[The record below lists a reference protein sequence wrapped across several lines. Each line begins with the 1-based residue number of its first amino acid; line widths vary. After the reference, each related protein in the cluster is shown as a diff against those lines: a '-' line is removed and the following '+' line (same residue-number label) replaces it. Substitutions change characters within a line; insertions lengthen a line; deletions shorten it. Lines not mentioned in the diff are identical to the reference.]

1 MQQVRSYMSNRH
13 KKYIPSKKNNPALQA
28 KRIDEL
34 QKRVENSAVEMDR
47 ILDIIQTSY
56 SRHLELLAN
65 FTGHNMGNAIQTM
78 YASLVKYDES
88 EEWVKE
94 IKGAIETLNGV
105 LDSFKHVIS
114 YNDSDGFTIPKL
126 AKALDILIRS
136 SCYMEKISVNFV
148 YNREDKTLLN
158 FSYQYML
165 QVLHNLV
172 TNSIKALGHISSNRQ
187 IEIEMYTED
196 ANCFFIVK
204 DNGIGIAVDNI
215 DKIFK
220 YKYTTTEGGSGIGL
234 YFVKYI
240 IEDMYKGKITVEQD
254 KDSYTTIF
262 NLKIPCNND

>member
-1 MQQVRSYMSNRH
+1 MQKVRSYMSSRH

-47 ILDIIQTSY
+47 VLDMIRASY

-65 FTGHNMGNAIQTM
+65 FAGHNMGNAIQTM

-88 EEWVKE
+88 KEWVKE

-114 YNDSDGFTIPKL
+114 YNENDNFTIPKL
-126 AKALDILIRS
+126 VKALDILIRS

-148 YNREDKTLLN
+148 YNREDKRVLN
-158 FSYQYML
+158 LSYQYML
-165 QVLHNLV
+165 QVLHNLA
-172 TNSIKALGHISSNRQ
+172 TNSIKALGHIPTNRK
-187 IEIEMYTED
+187 IEIEISIED
-196 ANCFFIVK
+196 GNCFFIVK
-204 DNGIGIAVDNI
+204 DNGIGIAVDDLDN
-215 DKIFK
+215 IFK

-240 IEDMYKGKITVEQD
+240 VEDMYKGTVSVEQN
-254 KDSYTTIF
+254 KDTYTTIF